1 MDGKFQ
7 APEDR
12 PTDAHDASDAN
23 TSQHR
28 SSPSMVQ
35 LSREEMVQ
43 ICAQVMRYR
52 REGRFTEFARVMT
65 EDFEMFCPG
74 IAGHL
79 PIAGRFK
86 GRDECLKAMR
96 ANFTLIETV
105 DLVPQE
111 FFVDDNSVGIS
122 WKGSARNRG
131 TGPLVRIEGFA
142 RLHFRGDR
150 ICFYSN
156 HVDTAAIAALAQCPP
171 LQIA

>member
-1 MDGKFQ
+1 MK
-7 APEDR
+7 P
-12 PTDAHDASDAN
+12 
-23 TSQHR
+23 
-28 SSPSMVQ
+28 

-43 ICAQVMRYR
+43 ISAQVMRYR
-52 REGRFTEFARVMT
+52 REGRFAEFARVMT

-79 PIAGRFK
+79 PVAGRFK

-131 TGPLVRIEGFA
+131 TGTLVRIEGFA
-142 RLHFRGDR
+142 RLHFRGNR